1 MVPFRA
7 SLPGRIVWLSVAFA
21 LVSGGLIPI
30 AGLHPATWIPF
41 TLLIPVVGCV
51 VGTILSIYE
60 HPWAAMALTV
70 ALPLC
75 LWPYTMLL
83 MLSTTSWPQFG
94 WLFVAAG
101 GAMTMLGAAGLVRR
115 PAPSA
120 QPRPSLA

>member
-30 AGLHPATWIPF
+30 FGVNPAVWIPF
-41 TLLIPVVGCV
+41 ALLIPVFGCV
-51 VGTILSIYE
+51 VGTILSIHE
-60 HPWAAMALTV
+60 HHWAAMALAV

-75 LWPYTMLL
+75 LWPYTMVL
-83 MLSTTSWPQFG
+83 MLLTKSWPQFG
-94 WLFVAAG
+94 WLFIAAG

-115 PAPSA
+115 PVPTP
-120 QPRPSLA
+120 QQKPSLA